1 MSLINNVLLKT
12 HLLQTIAHN
21 NDGEITLKI
30 NWGKTILH
38 LLILILLLIAAF
50 ILKAR
55 YNRWKARQRS
65 PESSNFPPWNQNL
78 PFLWG

>member
-38 LLILILLLIAAF
+38 LIILILLIIAAF

-55 YNRWKARQRS
+55 YNRWKARQTS
-65 PESSNFPPWNQNL
+65 FASNSRPWNQNL